1 MSLVVNLLR
10 VLQLNETGYRQLI
23 ESNKSFSGSVLVV
36 GTVGLAYGLTNT
48 VLYRELLTMM
58 SSRASEITGAL
69 AIIISGLFIAYLV
82 HISMVLFVWA
92 ISKMFRGPGNFSLL
106 YGNLGIAMAPLVFA
120 GPLLNYLWWSGS
132 GGAAYLLSVPFFAWL
147 WVSLV
152 QAIKTAE
159 GHSYGPA
166 NGVLLVTVIFVGS
179 LLYLWLP

>member
-1 MSLVVNLLR
+1 MSLVVNLLLALR
-10 VLQLNETGYRQLI
+10 LNEKGYQQLKD
-23 ESNKSFSGSVLVV
+23 SNKSFGGSVLVV

-69 AIIISGLFIAYLV
+69 AIVASGLLIAYLV

-120 GPLLNYLWWSGS
+120 GPLFSYLWWLGS
-132 GGAAYLLSVPFFAWL
+132 GGAAYLLPAPFLVWL

-152 QAIKTAE
+152 QAIKAAE
-159 GHSYGPA
+159 GHSYGMA
-166 NGVLLVTVIFVGS
+166 NGVLLVTVIFVVS